1 MEKEEIST
9 YLERVKTRLKL
20 RGLSEN
26 TINSYTFFLK
36 PFLESIEDHKT
47 INLEQV
53 ESFSAS
59 LVGRYSKKSRALA
72 ISSLRFFFRRVMDWP
87 EIYVN
92 LEVPKKEKKLPIVL
106 SVDEMKSLIESPK
119 SKKSTLIIK
128 LLYSSGL
135 RVSEIVNLK
144 VIDLDFQ
151 QNSGWV
157 RSGKGQKDRLFQISK
172 TLSNQLQKYL
182 KKHPNNIY
190 IFSEKKPMS
199 KRNIQSILERAARK
213 AGLTKKVSPHTLRH
227 SFATHLLESGANL
240 LVIQQ
245 LLGHE
250 SLETTKIY
258 THISKS
264 QLREVKNPLDRL

>member
-36 PFLESIEDHKT
+36 PFLESIEDPKT

-72 ISSLRFFFRRVMDWP
+72 ISSLRFFFRRVMDRP

-128 LLYSSGL
+128 LLYSS
-135 RVSEIVNLK
+135 
-144 VIDLDFQ
+144 
-151 QNSGWV
+151 
-157 RSGKGQKDRLFQISK
+157 
-172 TLSNQLQKYL
+172 
-182 KKHPNNIY
+182 
-190 IFSEKKPMS
+190 
-199 KRNIQSILERAARK
+199 
-213 AGLTKKVSPHTLRH
+213 
-227 SFATHLLESGANL
+227 
-240 LVIQQ
+240 
-245 LLGHE
+245 
-250 SLETTKIY
+250 
-258 THISKS
+258 
-264 QLREVKNPLDRL
+264 